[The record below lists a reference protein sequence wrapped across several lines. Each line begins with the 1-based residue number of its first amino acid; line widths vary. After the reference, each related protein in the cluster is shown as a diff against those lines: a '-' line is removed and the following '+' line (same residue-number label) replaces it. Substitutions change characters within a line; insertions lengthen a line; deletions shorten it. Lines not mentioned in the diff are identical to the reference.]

1 MVTVEAIYKTLDKM
15 REVCHDRKVGVRRM
29 GNKGYSVVCGNC
41 GGKGPYV
48 AIKDWHDNKM
58 IAQSQAIEAWNRRV

>member
-1 MVTVEAIYKTLDKM
+1 MSDTRLKPCPFCG
-15 REVCHDRKVGVRRM
+15 CHDRKVGIRRM

-48 AIKDWHDNKM
+48 AIKEWHDNKM
-58 IAQSQAIEAWNRRV
+58 IAQSQAVDGWNRRAK

>member
-1 MVTVEAIYKTLDKM
+1 MSEELK
-15 REVCHDRKVGVRRM
+15 RCPFCGCSNRKVGIRRM
-29 GNKGYSVVCGNC
+29 GNGGYSVVCGNC

-58 IAQSQAIEAWNRRV
+58 VAQGQAIAGWNRRVADER